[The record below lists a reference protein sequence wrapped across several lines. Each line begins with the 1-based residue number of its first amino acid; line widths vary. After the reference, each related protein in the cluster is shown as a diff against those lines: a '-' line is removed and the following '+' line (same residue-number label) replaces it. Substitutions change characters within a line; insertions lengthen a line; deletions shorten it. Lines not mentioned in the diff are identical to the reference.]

1 MSPEWYGH
9 TVAAVGIVLIL
20 WIARVARKRV
30 SLWDARRRLGVK
42 DELHPLLK
50 PIHLPRRFNR
60 HRWHNGVVNG
70 LVDLLGDD
78 EFGDGQRSPPGAGA
92 KVYVATNGTGRSPS
106 SHTELS
112 LERQAEIQKNGLV
125 YVFTALEDGHEI
137 GIGWPDK
144 WHVILNGGVAL
155 RLAWFILWTWWARG
169 TWFGLKRRI
178 WYWGLRRRI
187 DRRGALGKV

>member
-9 TVAAVGIVLIL
+9 AAAAVSFGLIL
-20 WIARVARKRV
+20 WIGRVAKRRAAM
-30 SLWDARRRLGVK
+30 WDVRRRLGIRE
-42 DELHPLLK
+42 ELHPLLK
-50 PIHLPRRFNR
+50 PLRLPRLNR

-70 LVDLLGDD
+70 MVDLLGDD
-78 EFGDGQRSPPGAGA
+78 EHGDGQRSPPGAGA
-92 KVYVATNGTGRSPS
+92 KVYVETNGTGRSPRS
-106 SHTELS
+106 RKSVPYEEMTNPS
-112 LERQAEIQKNGLV
+112 RKGLL
-125 YVFTALEDGHEI
+125 YVFSALEDGGEI

-169 TWFGLKRRI
+169 TWFGLRRRI

-187 DRRGALGKV
+187 DRRSVLGKV